1 MSSKRRQDDG
11 GCVTVEY
18 STEEK
23 RELYD
28 VGTGSEQD
36 DSEGR
41 TEVADGDPI
50 VRLVRE
56 ILSDADDPE

>member
-1 MSSKRRQDDG
+1 MSPKENQGDG

-28 VGTGSEQD
+28 VGNKADVEGAPVNRTHAAAGGSM
-36 DSEGR
+36 
-41 TEVADGDPI
+41 TWI
-50 VRLVRE
+50 YRE
-56 ILSDADDPE
+56 LFEE